1 VSADNAGNQFSQVW
15 SSKEP
20 HLGCCRF
27 LHFRPHLVT
36 FRRHVQFDEYIKG
49 GSQLFPL
56 RLAKRNLLKGICG
69 SLSAWC
75 LLTNSS
81 NQFSG
86 SCDCRPGFL

>member
-56 RLAKRNLLKGICG
+56 RLAKRNLLKGDLRITKR
-69 SLSAWC
+69 LVSAHEFFKSIFWIM
-75 LLTNSS
+75 
-81 NQFSG
+81 
-86 SCDCRPGFL
+86 